1 MKISQ
6 NIQLKKTVCWTLI
19 SWSITTTLTF
29 FVAWIL
35 TGNVYA
41 GFGVG
46 VGIGIVDRIIK
57 VPSYYGHE
65 RWWHKKYKVAKANG
79 KSI

>member
-6 NIQLKKTVCWTLI
+6 NIQLKKTICWTLI
-19 SWSITTTLTF
+19 SWSITTTLTWL
-29 FVAWIL
+29 V
-35 TGNVYA
+35 TGNIYI
-41 GFGVG
+41 
-46 VGIGIVDRIIK
+46 GIGLGIVDRILKI
-57 VPSYYGHE
+57 PSYYGHE